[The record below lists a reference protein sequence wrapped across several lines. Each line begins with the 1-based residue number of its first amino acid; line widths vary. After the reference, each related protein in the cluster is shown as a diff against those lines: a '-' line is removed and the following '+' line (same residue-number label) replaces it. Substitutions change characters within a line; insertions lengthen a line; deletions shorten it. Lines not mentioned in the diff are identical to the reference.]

1 MSRSL
6 SFTGA
11 LMCALLGAAGASFSA
26 ATESAASAKPQAA
39 ITSQAAPTDPEDLT
53 LAQAAPAKTQAAP
66 TQSPSPKPAA
76 PSPTPANAPPRTPAA
91 AAPSTP
97 KPAAS
102 KTAAPKA
109 TTTRP
114 KTSAPQSAAAKAKA
128 KNQLQQLDWRELLP
142 ENERKR
148 YNPNAPAP
156 IHGPL
161 GEGGPPA
168 VQTVTTTV
176 NAALD
181 QQLVRLPGF
190 IVPLGPPRDGVVR
203 EFYLVPYIG
212 EDIHVPPPPSNQ
224 MVYVRSATGIEA
236 EALHEAYW
244 VTGKMRVETRTTP
257 LGTSAYSMVASK
269 VEQYLN

>member
-1 MSRSL
+1 MSRST
-6 SFTGA
+6 SFGGA
-11 LMCALLGAAGASFSA
+11 LAGVVLLCA
-26 ATESAASAKPQAA
+26 ATISN
-39 ITSQAAPTDPEDLT
+39 AAPGPAAPDNPLPQDRALHTHTTPPPLV
-53 LAQAAPAKTQAAP
+53 LAQAAPAKSGSAASQP
-66 TQSPSPKPAA
+66 AAPKPAA
-76 PSPTPANAPPRTPAA
+76 TKPAA
-91 AAPSTP
+91 ASA
-97 KPAAS
+97 KPPASAAS
-102 KTAAPKA
+102 STKA
-109 TTTRP
+109 RASKASATKGTTTRP
-114 KTSAPQSAAAKAKA
+114 KTPPKT
-128 KNQLQQLDWRELLP
+128 KNKNELQHLDWRDLLP

-176 NAALD
+176 NQDLD
-181 QQLVRLPGF
+181 QALIRLPGF
-190 IVPLGPPRDGVVR
+190 IVPLGPPREGVVR

-224 MVYVRSATGIEA
+224 MVYVRSATGIAA
-236 EALHEAYW
+236 EAIHEAYW

>member
-1 MSRSL
+1 VL
-6 SFTGA
+6 
-11 LMCALLGAAGASFSA
+11 CALLGVAGVSTA
-26 ATESAASAKPQAA
+26 ATEP
-39 ITSQAAPTDPEDLT
+39 AAPQKLPDSV
-53 LAQAAPAKTQAAP
+53 LAQAAPAKPPTTAP
-66 TQSPSPKPAA
+66 QT
-76 PSPTPANAPPRTPAA
+76 SPTPRPAA
-91 AAPSTP
+91 SSPAPAKAQTTAP
-97 KPAAS
+97 TATKAPAS

-114 KTSAPQSAAAKAKA
+114 KTAAPKAAAKTRPRS
-128 KNQLQQLDWRELLP
+128 NELQHIDWRDLLP

-176 NAALD
+176 NEEMD
-181 QQLVRLPGF
+181 QALVRLPGF
-190 IVPLGPPRDGVVR
+190 IVPLGQPRDGMVR

-224 MVYVRSATGIEA
+224 MVYVRSATGIAA

-244 VTGKMRVETRTTP
+244 VTGKMRVETKTTP
-257 LGTSAYSMVASK
+257 LGTSAYSMVANK